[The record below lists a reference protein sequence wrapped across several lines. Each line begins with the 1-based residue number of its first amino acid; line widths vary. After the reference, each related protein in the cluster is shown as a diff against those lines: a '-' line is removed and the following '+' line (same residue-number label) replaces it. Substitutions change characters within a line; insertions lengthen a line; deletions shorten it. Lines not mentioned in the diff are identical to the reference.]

1 MKEQKGITMVALVMT
16 IVIMLILVGVTVTAS
31 INGGLFQTT
40 RKAAVSTEISQIKE
54 ALEEEIIQKKIA
66 KDSIDN
72 ITIEDLDIPNNLKEK
87 YKDKLIILNKE
98 LYCYDDEV
106 KEEFESIGIDPNSK
120 FFTYNG
126 NSITGLSEDGYT
138 ALEKGMTKFIFP
150 SKYVQTDTNGNK
162 QVKTI
167 TAIEANAFKSTIEGK
182 ENCNKIQ
189 KIDLSKT
196 QITTIGNSTFAECTQ
211 LKEVILPKTVNWID
225 SSAFINCKNMEK
237 INLESTKITTVRPYA
252 FYCCKKLKSI
262 EIPDTVI
269 YINERS
275 FESCESLENLKLPNS
290 LEIIN
295 FEAFAQNPK
304 IKEIRIPSTVTSIG
318 GNAFAW
324 SASGGKIYVPFTEAE
339 GKPEGWHEQ
348 WNRSY
353 ATIVYADEVT
363 E

>member
-72 ITIEDLDIPNNLKEK
+72 ITIEDLDIPKNLKEK

-106 KEEFESIGIDPNSK
+106 KEDFESIGIDPNSK

-167 TAIEANAFKSTIEGK
+167 TAIEANAFKSTIAEK
-182 ENCNKIQ
+182 ENCNKMQ
-189 KIDLSKT
+189 KIDLSRT
-196 QITTIGNSTFAECTQ
+196 QITTIGNAAFANCTQ
-211 LKEVILPKTVNWID
+211 LKEVILPETVTSIN
-225 SSAFINCKNMEK
+225 SSAFLRCENMEK
-237 INLESTKITTVRPYA
+237 INLESTKITIVSAYA
-252 FYCCKKLKSI
+252 FSYCEKLKSI
-262 EIPDTVI
+262 KIPDTVT
-269 YINERS
+269 YIAERA
-275 FESCESLENLKLPNS
+275 FQYCEALETLELPNS
-290 LEIIN
+290 LETIQ
-295 FEAFAQNPK
+295 FGAFYKNIK
-304 IKEIRIPSTVTSIG
+304 IKEIRIPSTVTTIG
-318 GNAFAW
+318 ENAFMY
-324 SASGGKIYVPFTEAE
+324 SAKDGKIYVPFTEVE
-339 GKPEGWHEQ
+339 GKPEGWHER

>member
-31 INGGLFQTT
+31 LNGGLFKTARNAT
-40 RKAAVSTEISQIKE
+40 SSTEISQIKE
-54 ALEEEIIQKKIA
+54 ALEEEIIQRKIA

-72 ITIEDLDIPNNLKEK
+72 ITIEDLDIPDKLKEK

-106 KEEFESIGIDPNSK
+106 KEDFESIGIDPNSK

-126 NSITGLSEDGYT
+126 STITGLSEDGYN

-167 TAIEANAFKSTIEGK
+167 TAIEANAFNSTIEGK
-182 ENCNKIQ
+182 ESCAKIQ
-189 KIDLSKT
+189 NIDLSKT
-196 QITTIGNSTFAECTQ
+196 QITTIGNSAFYKCTQ
-211 LKEVILPKTVNWID
+211 LKEVILTETVTYIAG
-225 SSAFINCKNMEK
+225 SAFSNCENMEK
-237 INLESTKITTVRPYA
+237 INLESTKITIVSAYA
-252 FYCCKKLKSI
+252 FSDCKKLKSI
-262 EIPDTVI
+262 EIPDTVT
-269 YINERS
+269 YIAERA
-275 FESCESLENLKLPNS
+275 FLDCQALETLKLPNS
-290 LEIIN
+290 LETIQ
-295 FEAFAQNPK
+295 FGAFYNNIK
-304 IKEIRIPSTVTSIG
+304 IKEIIIPSTVTTIG
-318 GNAFAW
+318 ENAFRW
-324 SASGGKIYVPFTEAE
+324 SAKDGKIYVPFTEVE
-339 GKPEGWHEQ
+339 GKPEGWHDR
-348 WNRSY
+348 WNMSY

>member
-106 KEEFESIGIDPNSK
+106 KEDFESIGIDPNSK

-150 SKYVQTDTNGNK
+150 SKYVQTDKNGIK

-167 TAIEANAFKSTIEGK
+167 TAIEANAFNAYMK
-182 ENCNKIQ
+182 ENCKKIQ
-189 KIDLSKT
+189 KIDLSRT
-196 QITTIGNSTFAECTQ
+196 QITTIGNGAFGTCTQ
-211 LKEVILPKTVNWID
+211 LKEVILPETVSWIAG
-225 SSAFINCKNMEK
+225 SAFMNCENMEK
-237 INLESTKITTVRPYA
+237 INLESAKITTVSAYA
-252 FYCCKKLKSI
+252 FSYCKKLKSI
-262 EIPDTVI
+262 KIPDTVT
-269 YINERS
+269 YIAERA
-275 FESCESLENLKLPNS
+275 FQYCEALETLELPNS
-290 LEIIN
+290 LETIQ
-295 FEAFAQNPK
+295 FGAFYQNIK
-304 IKEIRIPSTVTSIG
+304 IKEIRIPSTVTTIG
-318 GNAFAW
+318 ENAFMW
-324 SASGGKIYVPFTEAE
+324 SAKDGKIYVPFTEVE